1 MLESERAHDAFEEYK
16 RIDHLIH
23 VTLKYTRTVDILR
36 SVLLRIVSTI
46 ELMSEEVMVWAVK
59 KKKIDRVP
67 PVPLLCVQKLDVVFP
82 NDETVKDIVD
92 FYIRV
97 KNITKSEFKKKEEF
111 RKNVALVT
119 KNCEINIEVLKDY
132 SEKTKRYINYLKNL
146 IQE

>member
-46 ELMSEEVMVWAVK
+46 ELMSVEVTDWAVA
-59 KKKIDRVP
+59 KKKIARRP
-67 PVPLLCVQKLDVVFP
+67 SVPLLCVQEMEKVFP
-82 NDETVKDIVD
+82 GDDGVKDIID
-92 FYIRV
+92 FYVMVR
-97 KNITKSEFKKKEEF
+97 NITKSEYKKKEEF

-119 KNCEINIEVLKDY
+119 KDKEINIEVLKDY
-132 SEKTKRYINYLKNL
+132 SEKTKRYINYLKTL
-146 IQE
+146 ID

>member
-1 MLESERAHDAFEEYK
+1 MFETERSNDAFEEYK

-46 ELMSEEVMVWAVK
+46 EIMSVEVMDWAVA
-59 KKKIDRVP
+59 KKKISRRP
-67 PVPLLCVQKLDVVFP
+67 PVALLCVQKLEEVFP
-82 NDETVKDIVD
+82 NDTTVEDIVD
-92 FYIRV
+92 FYVKV
-97 KNITKSEFKKKEEF
+97 KNITKSDYKKKEEF

-119 KNCEINIEVLKDY
+119 KDNEINIEVLKDY

-146 IQE
+146 MA

>member
-1 MLESERAHDAFEEYK
+1 MLETERANDAFDEYK

-36 SVLLRIVSTI
+36 SVLMRIVSTI
-46 ELMSEEVMVWAVK
+46 ELMSEEVMVWAVQ
-59 KKKIDRVP
+59 KKKIAKKP
-67 PVPLLCVQKLDVVFP
+67 SVPLLCVQKLEEVFP
-82 NDETVKDIVD
+82 NDETVKDIID
-92 FYIRV
+92 FYVKV

-119 KNCEINIEVLKDY
+119 KNCEINIEILKDY

-146 IQE
+146 MA